1 MRTRQLHVRVR
12 YDEVFWYRND
22 VVTEL
27 LGAPGDVGLIRTR
40 YVGFERLRQCLHLD
54 GVRYGKAKLHGAPCL
69 PITGTVLWEPAG
81 RPSYGDMS
89 GFDQPADGV
98 AERLIAGAVA
108 QIRPREE
115 AARIRGRPLGVDG
128 HGLGGDLSL
137 KRHQLLDSIRC
148 RAHETHQ

>member
-40 YVGFERLRQCLHLD
+40 YVGFERLCQRLHLD

-69 PITGTVLWEPAG
+69 PITGTVLVGTSRPALLWG
-81 RPSYGDMS
+81 TC
-89 GFDQPADGV
+89 PASTSQRMV
-98 AERLIAGAVA
+98 SPNVSSPER
-108 QIRPREE
+108 
-115 AARIRGRPLGVDG
+115 
-128 HGLGGDLSL
+128 
-137 KRHQLLDSIRC
+137 
-148 RAHETHQ
+148 